1 MQKQHSRN
9 VLPTQVWDQQ
19 VRRTPVAH
27 QPTMRDD
34 TAAVVTTGNG
44 GKFVPL
50 KMFPL
55 FREDGMM
62 NSSLTISFE
71 MAELSNM
78 IINPVR
84 ATAAAYFVPKLA
96 LDRFPDMGAIDR
108 SWNGEPEIDAS
119 VIPWFKP
126 LTGNPSTDWPILE
139 TLGLHGSAVD
149 TPNDEYVEAYNQ
161 VWNYIATQRSP
172 SLTKR
177 DVLDP
182 SLAPAFW
189 EHTQMRYVKPTFD
202 EAMVSGRVPLSFT
215 GGSGE
220 LPIVSARGALQ
231 SGGYPP
237 IGAIMEDTG
246 VDNTVGS
253 VFRFEDVYAELTAE
267 SAVISLA
274 DIDLARETVAWARLR
289 NQFQGVSEEWM
300 MDQMLAGIRI
310 PDQSLKSPMLI
321 DHSSTIFGLEERYAT
336 DAANL
341 SESVAQ
347 GRTAVQLNMR
357 VPRTTCGGV
366 VVVVAQCL
374 PEQLYERQR
383 DHYFMASTVE
393 DLPNRTADEL
403 DPQPVDMVKNKE
415 VDEAHT
421 LPDDLFGYQPLN
433 AKWIRTTP
441 RVGGDYYKA
450 SPTSPWTE
458 IRNRIWDTNVV
469 DPELGPDFYLATDI
483 KQDVFANQT
492 VDTFEFWCSGT
503 ARINGLTYFGPE
515 LLEGSDD
522 YEKVVAQVDTTP
534 LKGDG
539 TDV

>member
-9 VLPTQVWDQQ
+9 LLPTQVWDQQ
-19 VRRTPVAH
+19 VRRSPVEH

-44 GKFVPL
+44 GKFIPL

-62 NSSLTISFE
+62 NSTLTISFE

-172 SLTKR
+172 SLVKR
-177 DVLDP
+177 DILDP

-202 EAMVSGRVPLSFT
+202 EAMVSGRVPLSFV
-215 GGSGE
+215 GGTE
-220 LPIVSARGALQ
+220 QLPIYWDKQTPTTQVTSTDAEEAGKWKFIQ
-231 SGGYPP
+231 SGDATNS
-237 IGAIMEDTG
+237 IW
-246 VDNTVGS
+246 
-253 VFRFEDVYAELTAE
+253 AELNSD

-274 DIDLARETVAWARLR
+274 DIDLARETVAWSRLR
-289 NQFQGVSEEWM
+289 NQYQGLSDEWM

-310 PDQSLKSPMLI
+310 PDQSLKNPMLI

-336 DAANL
+336 DGANL

-357 VPRTTCGGV
+357 VPRTSCGGV

-383 DHYFMASTVE
+383 DHYFMASSVA

-415 VDEAHT
+415 VDESHT

-450 SPTSPWTE
+450 SPTAPWTE

-522 YEKVVAQVDTTP
+522 YAKVVAQVDTEA